1 MHTLKMLSMAVVIFM
16 VAIAASAQ
24 SANSTTITVP
34 AVIDAGFALWPKGGA
49 GSALDQWQKGGLIEG
64 DPKVVA
70 EAKYF
75 KRIDPAVGNYK
86 SYEVVDARRI
96 SASSQVLY
104 LAINFDRAA
113 VYCRFL
119 LYRIDDNWVVQNMD
133 FNLKPELIVP
143 WLAFAGSTPD
153 PG

>member
-1 MHTLKMLSMAVVIFM
+1 MLSLAVVIFI
-16 VAIAASAQ
+16 VAIAANAQ
-24 SANSTTITVP
+24 PANSTPTITIP

-49 GSALDQWQKGGLIEG
+49 GAALDQWQKGGLIEG
-64 DPKVVA
+64 DPKVVG

-75 KRIDPAVGNYK
+75 KRIEPAVGNYK

-96 SASSQVLY
+96 SAGSQVLY

-143 WLAFAGSTPD
+143 WLAFAGGTAEQ
-153 PG
+153 